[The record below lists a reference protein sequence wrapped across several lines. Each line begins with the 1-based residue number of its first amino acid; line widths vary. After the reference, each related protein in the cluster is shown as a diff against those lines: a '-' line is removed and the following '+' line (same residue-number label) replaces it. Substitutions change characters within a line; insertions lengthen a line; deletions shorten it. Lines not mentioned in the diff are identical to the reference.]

1 MFVGLGASD
10 QVATQCDKLLQ
21 SLLPT
26 KVAALNAQGFG
37 LIPQAHACDTCDYG
51 TFEPELTE
59 LFEIGSKNVL
69 LDGALQING
78 AIFQTTTEDFLLV
91 F

>member
-1 MFVGLGASD
+1 MRQAASE
-10 QVATQCDKLLQ
+10 TLT
-21 SLLPT
+21 PT

-37 LIPQAHACDTCDYG
+37 LVPQAHACDTCDYG
-51 TFEPELTE
+51 NFEPELTE

-69 LDGALQING
+69 LDGAYKLMVQ
-78 AIFQTTTEDFLLV
+78 FFKPLLKVSKLLV